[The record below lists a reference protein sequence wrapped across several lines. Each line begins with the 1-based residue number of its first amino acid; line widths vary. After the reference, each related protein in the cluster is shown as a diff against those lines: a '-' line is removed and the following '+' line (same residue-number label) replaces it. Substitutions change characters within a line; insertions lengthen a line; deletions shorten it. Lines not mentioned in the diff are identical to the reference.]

1 MAGYV
6 VATGAPSL
14 SSPRGRPLCLGW
26 WPLATGRR
34 PGHRRDVRSTAFSGP
49 PLPLRASSPAPAPVR
64 QPAMCML
71 PILESLAEEHTARR
85 AATRRATKKERRGR
99 AGVHGRGCSHG
110 AAAARQTWLL
120 PFLGHHEMCEL
131 RVCREAIRAGGGIC
145 NRGGERV
152 REQRQRRSREGTF
165 GGRRGLMW
173 DLPP

>member
-1 MAGYV
+1 MAPGSW
-6 VATGAPSL
+6 APAAA
-14 SSPRGRPLCLGW
+14 RG
-26 WPLATGRR
+26 LAGRR
-34 PGHRRDVRSTAFSGP
+34 VGPVLASGEVN
-49 PLPLRASSPAPAPVR
+49 AGTGSGG
-64 QPAMCML
+64 
-71 PILESLAEEHTARR
+71 AEE
-85 AATRRATKKERRGR
+85 ERRGR